1 MTKTEGNQTPD
12 QSTKSELRSSAATIA
27 EALIEFVELNPI
39 DLTTPRHEPVA
50 TRRGSVEVG
59 APQPAD
65 ASRAEVASRPSPE
78 ARDATTAAP
87 EPPRDGPSSSEPQPP
102 DGVPQL
108 AMEF

>member
-1 MTKTEGNQTPD
+1 MTETDRNQTPD

-39 DLTTPRHEPVA
+39 DFTTPRHEPVA
-50 TRRGSVEVG
+50 TRRGSAEVG

-78 ARDATTAAP
+78 ARDATTAP